1 MIACDDARSRVR
13 AVNHLAHALL
23 SGPDD
28 DVVFGG
34 LIADFLRGH
43 VDPALPRGVR
53 LGVTLHRAVDVYTDT
68 HAEVAAARARFE
80 PPYRRYAGILL
91 DIWFDHLLA
100 RHWTTYGVGTLHEFS
115 ARVRELLVRRD
126 AQLPQNMRGFV
137 RYLLAH
143 DLPERYREPEM
154 IAQVLR
160 GMSTRLS
167 RANPLGEALPVLQR
181 EAGALERHFTAFF
194 PQLLAHARAE
204 RERLGATLVD

>member
-1 MIACDDARSRVR
+1 MIACADARPAVR

-34 LIADFLRGH
+34 LIADFLRGR
-43 VDPALPRGVR
+43 VDPSLPRGVR
-53 LGVTLHRAVDVYTDT
+53 LGIALHRAVDVYTDS

-100 RHWTTYGVGTLHEFS
+100 RDWARYGIGTLHEFS
-115 ARVRELLVRRD
+115 GRVRELLVRRD
-126 AQLPQNMRGFV
+126 AQLPEAMRRFV
-137 RYLLAH
+137 RYLLDN
-143 DLPERYREPEM
+143 DLPERYREPPM

-160 GMSTRLS
+160 GMSARLS
-167 RANPLGEALPVLQR
+167 RANPLAEALPVLQHD
-181 EAGALERHFTAFF
+181 AAALERHFEAFF
-194 PQLLAHARAE
+194 PQLLDHARAQ
-204 RERLGATLVD
+204 RERLDATLAD

>member
-1 MIACDDARSRVR
+1 M
-13 AVNHLAHALL
+13 NHLAHALL
-23 SGPDD
+23 SAPDE
-28 DVVFGG
+28 DVVLGG
-34 LIADFLRGH
+34 LIADFLRGR

-53 LGVTLHRAVDVYTDT
+53 LGIALHRAVDVYTDS

-100 RHWTTYGVGTLHEFS
+100 RDWTTYGVGTLHEFS

-126 AQLPQNMRGFV
+126 AELPESMRGFV

-143 DLPERYREPEM
+143 DLPERYREPRM
-154 IAQVLR
+154 IGEVLR

-167 RANPLGEALPVLQR
+167 RANPLAEALPVLQGD
-181 EAGALERHFTAFF
+181 AAALERHFAVFF
-194 PQLLAHARAE
+194 PQLLTHARAQ
-204 RERLGATLVD
+204 RERLDAALPD